1 MQSQL
6 IKGEAVA
13 QPVRRSAKPPV
24 KAARL
29 SPAPP
34 PADTVNG
41 VATARQLLKSLEKI
55 ARKGGT
61 FTTDPDV
68 KPYAFYGS
76 RHLSVSQAIQDN
88 LWKFRFSDT
97 ARNVL
102 DHMTVHHDDQAL
114 VEMTQSALAAKF
126 GCSQSK
132 VSRAMGQLSKHHF
145 TWKER
150 RGLYRL
156 HPLYAYR
163 WGSRKQIRLL
173 EQLGPETLAE
183 HEIVIPPAR
192 NEATR

>member
-1 MQSQL
+1 MAQRSRGSTKPAQL
-6 IKGEAVA
+6 L
-13 QPVRRSAKPPV
+13 PV
-24 KAARL
+24 
-29 SPAPP
+29 SPSTE
-34 PADTVNG
+34 TVNG
-41 VATARQLLKSLEKI
+41 LETARQLLKSFEKI

-61 FTTDPDV
+61 FTTDPDI
-68 KPYAFYGS
+68 KPYAFYGGK
-76 RHLSVSQAIQDN
+76 HLSLSQVVQDN
-88 LWKFRFSDT
+88 LWKFGLSET
-97 ARNVL
+97 SRNVL
-102 DHMTVHHDDQAL
+102 DHLSVHHDDRGL
-114 VEMTQSALAAKF
+114 VEMTQRGLAVKF

-132 VSRAMGQLSKHHF
+132 VSRAIGQLSKHNF

-173 EQLGPETLAE
+173 NELGEETLAE